1 MSHLE
6 TMRTVLVIY
15 TGGTIGMTRDKVS
28 GALVPLDFA
37 QVAKHVPELEHAGIR
52 VEAVSFDVPMDSS
65 DVSPRHWRSLA
76 TTVAECYNR
85 FDGIWDTYPND
96 HVTSGCVE
104 DSVHGCGK
112 KIMDVGKKIK
122 S

>member
-37 QVAKHVPELEHAGIR
+37 QVAKHVPELAHAGIR

-65 DVSPRHWRSLA
+65 DDSEEEA
-76 TTVAECYNR
+76 AEEEPCAKTQVL
-85 FDGIWDTYPND
+85 DGVRVP
-96 HVTSGCVE
+96 SGF
-104 DSVHGCGK
+104 HG
-112 KIMDVGKKIK
+112 
-122 S
+122 SFFF